1 MELLQ
6 EYIREEGEELS
17 VLRFLEW
24 QADEEC
30 NTLKLVG
37 QLILNYVLV
46 IYIFKV
52 GVRYNDSN
60 LINSAR
66 LKFDDL
72 FYAFKHPIY
81 HEVEYRDLK

>member
-24 QADEEC
+24 QADQEC

-37 QLILNYVLV
+37 QLILNYVLA
-46 IYIFKV
+46 IYVFKV
-52 GVRYNDSN
+52 GVIYNNSN

-72 FYAFKHPIY
+72 FYAFKHSIY